1 MELDM
6 LEVLLSHR
14 EHIARVG
21 QEHVASFLI
30 LGHILI
36 LTLLEVLQFGIV
48 VALYPA
54 SFIEVNGLPAT
65 FRIILILKTILDH
78 LELQLPHGADDLAV
92 VELVDKQLGDAL
104 VHQLVDTLL
113 QLLGLHRIV
122 VLDVFEELWRE

>member
-21 QEHVASFLI
+21 QEHVTSFLI

-54 SFIEVNGLPAT
+54 RLIEVA
-65 FRIILILKTILDH
+65 
-78 LELQLPHGADDLAV
+78 ADP
-92 VELVDKQLGDAL
+92 
-104 VHQLVDTLL
+104 
-113 QLLGLHRIV
+113 RC
-122 VLDVFEELWRE
+122 R

>member
-1 MELDM
+1 M

-36 LTLLEVLQFGIV
+36 LTLLEVLQLGIV
-48 VALYPA
+48 VAFYPA
-54 SFIEVNGLPAT
+54 RLIEVYRFPAA
-65 FRIILILKTILDH
+65 FRIILILKTILDY
-78 LELQLPHGADDLAV
+78 LELQLTDGTDDLSV
-92 VELVDKQLGDAL
+92 VELVDKQLGDTL

-113 QLLGLHRIV
+113 
-122 VLDVFEELWRE
+122 

>member
-30 LGHILI
+30 FGHILI

-54 SFIEVNGLPAT
+54 GLIEVNGFPAT
-65 FRIILILKTILDH
+65 FRIVLILKTILDH
-78 LELQLPHGADDLAV
+78 LELQLTHGTDDLSV
-92 VELVDKQLGDAL
+92 VELVDKQLGNTL
-104 VHQLVDTLL
+104 VHQLIDTFL
-113 QLLGLHRIV
+113 QLLSLHRVI
-122 VLDVFEELWRE
+122 VLDVLEKFWRE